1 MARKLKRDDMVV
13 VIAGKDKGTQ
23 GRVLKVIPETGRVI
37 VEGVNRIQRHQSARK
52 FKEAGII
59 EREAPIAAS
68 NVMLL
73 DPQTQKPTRVR
84 NGVGEDGKKTRIAV
98 KSGAVLDG

>member
-13 VIAGKDKGTQ
+13 VIAGKDKGSQ

-37 VEGVNRIQRHQSARK
+37 IEGVNRIKRHQSARK
-52 FKEAGII
+52 FKEAGIV
-59 EREAPIAAS
+59 EREAPIAES

-73 DPQTQKPTRVR
+73 DPQTQKPTRVKS
-84 NGVGEDGKKTRIAV
+84 GTDKEGKKARIAV
-98 KSGAVLDG
+98 KSGTVLDG